1 MGRAF
6 KQQITD
12 YAVTAGKL
20 RNMLRAAQ
28 AIIKTV
34 ESAQPPHRLLL
45 GNDAFEA
52 ATAKPKNLNKEFLA
66 WESVS
71 RGADYPT

>member
-1 MGRAF
+1 
-6 KQQITD
+6 
-12 YAVTAGKL
+12 
-20 RNMLRAAQ
+20 MLRAVQ